1 MNSADRVLTMVAAHR
16 WPRPTWVASWRSV
29 HSGQVGIG
37 VVRSAP
43 STTAAMAAVLA
54 AICA

>member
-16 WPRPTWVASWRSV
+16 WARPTWVASWRSV

-43 STTAAMAAVLA
+43 STRAAMAAVLA